1 MKQGKFLS
9 ITIFSLLLSVVVSLF
24 LTGVNALHSVIVGK
38 AVEFWKPFLG
48 GAVGLFLFLFLYNT
62 INIIVLAIRY
72 RKDPTFAKMNQTT
85 GIRWRDYQE
94 LKNNRT

>member
-1 MKQGKFLS
+1 MKYISLTLLS
-9 ITIFSLLLSVVVSLF
+9 LVLSVVISLLF
-24 LTGVNALHSVIVGK
+24 TGLNALHSVIVGK
-38 AVEFWKPFLG
+38 TADFWKPFLG
-48 GAVGLFLFLFLYNT
+48 GAAAIFAFLFLYNT
-62 INIIVLAIRY
+62 ISIIILAVRY